1 MTQETVQL
9 KIGKN
14 TFHVRIP
21 NLMGVAVPAYTL
33 GVPDVRA
40 EIARSLDAP
49 IGSERLEKLAHG
61 RKNAVIV
68 VNDIT
73 RPYPGGEMVLEIA
86 QRLHRAGMRDGQ
98 IALIVAYGQHR
109 KNTVEELTA
118 AFGEEVVSRFRII
131 HHDCREDAQLADLG
145 TTQGGVRVVV
155 NKAFAEADLKIL
167 TGCIAPHQFAG
178 FSGGRKSVV
187 PGIAGLETIQKHH
200 FFPIRPE
207 KASMG
212 VLEGNRF
219 HEEAVRAARIAGV
232 DFIVNAVENT
242 EREIVRCVSGDLEE
256 AFYAGAELSRKIWT
270 VYVPE
275 KPDVVIVS
283 PGGFPRD
290 IDLHQ
295 SQKSLACAEM
305 LCRENGG
312 VILCAACPDG
322 AGKPGVLLEKADSPD
337 EVMEDFLR
345 EGHKPNGNGKAYMI
359 AKATKAFHVV
369 LAGSAISKEQAQA
382 MFMDAFDTVEEA
394 VDAMLER
401 YGREAKILVVPSAS
415 EIIPCFGKGE

>member
-1 MTQETVQL
+1 MTQDTVRL
-9 KIGKN
+9 KIGYN
-14 TFHVRIP
+14 AFDVRVP
-21 NLMGVAVPAYTL
+21 NLMGVAVPAYTS
-33 GVPDVRA
+33 GAADVRA

-49 IGSERLEKLAHG
+49 IGSEKLEVLARG
-61 RKNAVIV
+61 RKNAAIV

-86 QRLHRAGMRDGQ
+86 KKLHLAGMRDEQ
-98 IALIVAYGQHR
+98 ILLIVAYGQHR
-109 KNTVEELTA
+109 KNTTEELTA
-118 AFGEEVVSRFRII
+118 AFGEEVTARFRIV
-131 HHDCREDAQLADLG
+131 HHDCRDEAQLADLG
-145 TTQGGVRVVV
+145 TTGGGVRVVV
-155 NKAFAEADLKIL
+155 NRAFAQADLKIL

-212 VLEGNRF
+212 VLAGNRF

-256 AFYAGAELSRKIWT
+256 AFYAGAELSRRIWT
-270 VYVPE
+270 VHVPE
-275 KPDVVIVS
+275 KPDIVIVS

-322 AGKPGVLLEKADSPD
+322 AGKPGILLEKAASPD
-337 EVMEDFLR
+337 EVMEAFLR

-359 AKATKAFHVV
+359 AKAAKAFHVV
-369 LAGSAISKEQAQA
+369 LAGSAISREQARA

-394 VDAMLER
+394 IDAMLAR
-401 YGREAKILVVPSAS
+401 YGRDAKILVVPSAS
-415 EIIPCFGKGE
+415 EIIPCFGEGE

>member
-1 MTQETVQL
+1 MTQDTVRL
-9 KIGKN
+9 KIGHN
-14 TFHVRIP
+14 AFDVRVP
-21 NLMGVAVPAYTL
+21 NLMGVAVPAYTP
-33 GVPDVRA
+33 GAADVRA

-49 IGSERLEKLAHG
+49 IGSEKLEVLARG
-61 RKNAVIV
+61 RKNAAIV

-86 QRLHRAGMRDGQ
+86 KKLHLAGMRDEQ
-98 IALIVAYGQHR
+98 ISLIVAYGQHR
-109 KNTVEELTA
+109 KNTTEELTA
-118 AFGEEVVSRFRII
+118 AFGEEVTARFRIV
-131 HHDCREDAQLADLG
+131 HHDCRDEAQLADLG
-145 TTQGGVRVVV
+145 TTEGGVRVVV
-155 NKAFAEADLKIL
+155 NRAFAQADLKIL

-212 VLEGNRF
+212 VLAGNRF
-219 HEEAVRAARIAGV
+219 HEEALRAARIAGV

-256 AFYAGAELSRKIWT
+256 AFYAGAELSRRIWT
-270 VYVPE
+270 VHVPE
-275 KPDVVIVS
+275 KPDIVIVS

-322 AGKPGVLLEKADSPD
+322 AGKPGILLEKAASPD
-337 EVMEDFLR
+337 EVMEAFLR

-359 AKATKAFHVV
+359 AKAAKAFHVV
-369 LAGSAISKEQAQA
+369 LAGSAISREQARA

-394 VDAMLER
+394 IDAMLAR
-401 YGREAKILVVPSAS
+401 YGRDAKILVVPSAS
-415 EIIPCFGKGE
+415 EIIPCFGEGE

>member
-1 MTQETVQL
+1 MTQDTVRL
-9 KIGKN
+9 KIGHN
-14 TFHVRIP
+14 AFDVRVP
-21 NLMGVAVPAYTL
+21 NLMGVAVPAYTP
-33 GVPDVRA
+33 GAADVRA

-49 IGSERLEKLAHG
+49 IGSEKLEVLARG
-61 RKNAVIV
+61 RKNAAIV

-86 QRLHRAGMRDGQ
+86 KKLHLAGMRDEQ
-98 IALIVAYGQHR
+98 ISLIVAYGQHR
-109 KNTVEELTA
+109 KNTTEELTA
-118 AFGEEVVSRFRII
+118 AFGEEVTARFRIV
-131 HHDCREDAQLADLG
+131 HHVCRDEAQLADLG
-145 TTQGGVRVVV
+145 TTEGGVRVVV
-155 NKAFAEADLKIL
+155 NRAFAQADLKIL

-212 VLEGNRF
+212 VLAGNRF

-256 AFYAGAELSRKIWT
+256 AFYAGAELSRRIWT
-270 VYVPE
+270 VHVPE
-275 KPDVVIVS
+275 KPDIVIVS

-322 AGKPGVLLEKADSPD
+322 AGKPGILLEKAASPD
-337 EVMEDFLR
+337 EVMEAFLR

-359 AKATKAFHVV
+359 AKAAKAFHVV
-369 LAGSAISKEQAQA
+369 LAGSAISREQARA

-394 VDAMLER
+394 IDAMLAR
-401 YGREAKILVVPSAS
+401 YGRDAKILVVPSAS
-415 EIIPCFGKGE
+415 EIIPCFGEGE

>member
-1 MTQETVQL
+1 MTQDTVRL
-9 KIGKN
+9 KIGHN
-14 TFHVRIP
+14 AFDVRVP
-21 NLMGVAVPAYTL
+21 NLMGVAVPAYTP
-33 GVPDVRA
+33 GAADVRA

-49 IGSERLEKLAHG
+49 IGSEKLEVLARG
-61 RKNAVIV
+61 RKNAAIV

-86 QRLHRAGMRDGQ
+86 KKLHLAGMRDEQ
-98 IALIVAYGQHR
+98 ISLIVAYGQHR
-109 KNTVEELTA
+109 KNTTEELTA
-118 AFGEEVVSRFRII
+118 AFGEEVTARFRIV
-131 HHDCREDAQLADLG
+131 HHDCRDEAQLADLG
-145 TTQGGVRVVV
+145 TTEGGVRVVV
-155 NKAFAEADLKIL
+155 NRAFAQADLKIL

-200 FFPIRPE
+200 FCPIRPE

-212 VLEGNRF
+212 VLAGNRF
-219 HEEAVRAARIAGV
+219 HEAVRAARIAGV

-256 AFYAGAELSRKIWT
+256 AFYAGAELSRRIWT
-270 VYVPE
+270 VHVPE
-275 KPDVVIVS
+275 KPDIVIVS

-322 AGKPGVLLEKADSPD
+322 AGKPGILLEKAASPD
-337 EVMEDFLR
+337 EVMEAFLR

-359 AKATKAFHVV
+359 AKAAKAFHVV
-369 LAGSAISKEQAQA
+369 LAGSAISREQARA

-394 VDAMLER
+394 IDAMLAR
-401 YGREAKILVVPSAS
+401 YGRDAKILVVPSAS
-415 EIIPCFGKGE
+415 EIIPCFGEGE